1 VRVIAGELRGRR
13 VDVPKTGAVRPTY
26 DRVRESVF
34 GIIDPLLDGARVL
47 DLFAGSGALGIEAL
61 SRGAAAATFVE
72 RDSRVATVLGGNV
85 ERLGL
90 EGRSHVV
97 RGDAVRFLGTRVPGG
112 PFDVVFVDPPYASSL
127 AADAL
132 ERLGGWPGLA
142 PLAHVVVEH
151 GEDRQLKDSYG
162 RLVRY
167 RARSYGDTT
176 VDFYEVTDDEPLTR
190 GEE

>member
-13 VDVPKTGAVRPTY
+13 VDVPKTGEVRPTY

-34 GIIDPLLDGARVL
+34 GIIEPILDGSRVL

-72 RDSRVATVLGGNV
+72 RDARVATVLGGNV

-90 EGRSHVV
+90 EGRSRIV
-97 RGDAVRFLGTRVPGG
+97 RGDAVRLLGATVPGG
-112 PFDVVFVDPPYASSL
+112 PFDVVFVDPPYATGL

-132 ERLGGWPGLA
+132 ERLEGWSDLA
-142 PLAHVVVEH
+142 PSAHVIVEH
-151 GEDRQLKDSYG
+151 GGDQELEDSYG

-176 VDFYEVTDDEPLTR
+176 VDFYELTDDEPLTR